1 MRTKGLDDSP
11 AASHLIERQMLLSR
25 VREQASPRGNAA
37 EPDHSCRF
45 ITVTREIGSHGNLVA
60 EELARHLQWQVF
72 DKQIVNFIAED
83 SHVRQDLV
91 RQLDERSQSLIHDMV
106 ERLLLMAEGISFGN
120 EEYHKA
126 LLKALAYLAAR
137 GKAVIVGRGG
147 AFALQGEPGL
157 HLRIVAAPETRV
169 QRLAQRWDVS
179 ADEARRRMHQID
191 TERKSFI
198 QHHFRHSLDE
208 LGFYD
213 AIFSTDRLTIEE
225 IVHAVLA
232 MMTAPKQAHLDL
244 PLPDHAPGPGATPA
258 SFTDRTSG
266 L

>member
-25 VREQASPRGNAA
+25 VREQASPRGMVA
-37 EPDHSCRF
+37 EPDHSYRF
-45 ITVTREIGSHGNLVA
+45 ITVTREIGSHGDLLA

-72 DKQIVNFIAED
+72 DKEIVNFIAED
-83 SHVRQDLV
+83 SHVRRDLV

-137 GKAVIVGRGG
+137 GKAVIVGRGS

-157 HLRIVAAPETRV
+157 HLRIVANPETRV
-169 QRLAQRWDVS
+169 TRLARRWAVP

-191 TERKSFI
+191 AERKSFI
-198 QHHFRHSLDE
+198 QHHFRHSIDE
-208 LGFYD
+208 LSLYD
-213 AIFSTDRLTIEE
+213 AIFSTDRLSLEE

-232 MMTAPKQAHLDL
+232 MMAAPRQAHLDL
-244 PLPDHAPGPGATPA
+244 PLQDQAPGPGETRPP
-258 SFTDRTSG
+258 FTDPTSG